1 MIERGEQGMQTAEMG
16 LPDGVGDAEEQLGA
30 EAGIMSSMSY

>member
-1 MIERGEQGMQTAEMG
+1 MVERGEQGMQTAQMG
-16 LPDGVGDAEEQLGA
+16 LHGVVGDAEEQLGT